1 MSKHRTLPSPFMTY
15 VSSLEARQSE
25 QCARK
30 IAHTQTQPHTNIHKA
45 YNLLLWNSSHERPK
59 NLLPGLLGTIRA
71 GISYMCLCVRA
82 SVFLRVT
89 ARVRLRLHETVT

>member
-1 MSKHRTLPSPFMTY
+1 MSKHKTLASPFMTY

-25 QCARK
+25 RCARK
-30 IAHTQTQPHTNIHKA
+30 IARTQTQPHTNIHKA

-59 NLLPGLLGTIRA
+59 NLLPGLLGTIRT

-82 SVFLRVT
+82 SVFVRVT
-89 ARVRLRLHETVT
+89 VRVRLCLHETVT